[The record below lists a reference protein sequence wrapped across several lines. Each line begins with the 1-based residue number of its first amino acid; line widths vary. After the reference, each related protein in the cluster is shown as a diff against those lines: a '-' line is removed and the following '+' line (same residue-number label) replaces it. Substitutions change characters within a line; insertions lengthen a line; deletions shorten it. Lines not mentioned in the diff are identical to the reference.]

1 MQTQSIVILQIS
13 QQLINH
19 HKRVETFN
27 NKTTQSNQLKVQIE
41 TYLQTGH
48 KDLTIGTNPTMI
60 IILAILNI

>member
-19 HKRVETFN
+19 HKRAETFN

-48 KDLTIGTNPTMI
+48 KD
-60 IILAILNI
+60 